1 MTILIEETLKRLE
14 STPGMVEAI
23 QAFGIPQEFFVSQAL
38 MTIAL
43 ETLEEQAKKDTDQL
57 IEDFNKYKIAHPDEY
72 SHPVASQYFKQ
83 FEDVINDLSILIA
96 KAEEELV
103 HTPLSGLSAE
113 DIELLRRGTMQSVYL
128 SVYGIRQQLQQLTK
142 GNFEAV
148 VNNAPKIILPA

>member
-57 IEDFNKYKIAHPDEY
+57 IEDFNKYKITHPDEY
-72 SHPVASQYFKQ
+72 SHPVASQ

-148 VNNAPKIILPA
+148 ANNAPKIILPA

>member
-38 MTIAL
+38 MTIGFRD
-43 ETLEEQAKKDTDQL
+43 TQEQKKDTDQL

-83 FEDVINDLSILIA
+83 FEDVINDLFILI
-96 KAEEELV
+96 KA
-103 HTPLSGLSAE
+103 G
-113 DIELLRRGTMQSVYL
+113 RGASTYTF
-128 SVYGIRQQLQQLTK
+128 IR
-142 GNFEAV
+142 F
-148 VNNAPKIILPA
+148 IS